1 MELQVTPEAGE
12 LVRRKGGH
20 AALDLVSAV
29 S

>member
-12 LVRRKGGH
+12 LVRRKGGQ

>member
-12 LVRRKGGH
+12 LVRRKGGR
-20 AALDLVSAV
+20 AALDLISAV